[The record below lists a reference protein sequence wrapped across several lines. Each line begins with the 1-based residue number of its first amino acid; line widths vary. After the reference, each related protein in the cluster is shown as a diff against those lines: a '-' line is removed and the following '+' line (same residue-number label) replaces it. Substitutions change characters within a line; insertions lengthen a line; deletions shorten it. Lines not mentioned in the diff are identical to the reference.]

1 MVLAALIGIMAIYS
15 IYLLITTGEQKH
27 FYFLLGY
34 IAIIIFMLRDKII
47 KKS

>member
-27 FYFLLGY
+27 LYFLLGY